1 MKKFDLLDPHKLLA
15 MSEKELESACQNLI
29 QIYSELQPSLYF
41 EILRLKVSFE
51 KDFKDKP
58 AITIRDFVNLLY
70 VTYNSVASSFP
81 NVLAAMFIFL
91 SLPVTKAT
99 AEQSFSK
106 LKLIKNFLRSQ
117 MSQDRLDGLSMLS
130 IEAEKAN
137 QIDQSKVA
145 LTFARTKVRKVP
157 MFG

>member
-1 MKKFDLLDPHKLLA
+1 MKKFDLLNPHKLLA

-41 EILRLKVSFE
+41 EMLQLKVSFE

-70 VTYNSVASSFP
+70 ITYNSVASSFP

-91 SLPVTKAT
+91 SLPVTTAT
-99 AEQSFSK
+99 AERSFSK

-117 MSQDRLDGLSMLS
+117 MSQDKLDGLSMLS

-137 QIDQSKVA
+137 LIDQSKVA
-145 LTFARTKVRKVP
+145 LTFARAKVRKVP
-157 MFG
+157 MFV